1 MICYASKGPDVEIRH
16 ENQVELHVELDVSM
30 VDAVASLVDSGRYA
44 TQSEVVVHALSLL
57 LSTTQPVE
65 QWLRGEVAAAYDQ
78 MQGSPGQLLSSQ
90 QARTQEAQL
99 HQGGVAD
106 PR

>member
-1 MICYASKGPDVEIRH
+1 MPSRPWSIPE
-16 ENQVELHVELDVSM
+16 E
-30 VDAVASLVDSGRYA
+30 YA

-65 QWLRGEVAAAYDQ
+65 QWVRGEVAAAYNQ

-99 HQGGVAD
+99 HRGCVAD